1 MNDNDKIEVL
11 NIPTRVYNGLR
22 RNLLETVGDLKNYI
36 RKNGCTGI
44 RNVGS
49 AGWHTI
55 VKALRPYVDDSD
67 EQLILAI
74 GEYIS
79 SAKHCSILQKACPV
93 DGKCDECTLLFVFKE
108 YSSMTK

>member
-1 MNDNDKIEVL
+1 MNNNDKIEVL
-11 NIPTRVYNGLR
+11 NIPTRVYNRLR
-22 RNLLETVGDLKNYI
+22 RNSLKTVGDLKNYI
-36 RKNGCTGI
+36 RKNGCTGL

-55 VKALRPYVDDSD
+55 VHELHPYVDDSD
-67 EQLILAI
+67 EQLISAI

-79 SAKHCSILQKACPV
+79 SAKHCSILQKSCPV
-93 DGKCDECTLLFVFKE
+93 NGKCNECSLSSIFNE